1 MRLLPMALLALV
13 LAGPAPAIA
22 ASCAKEDF
30 ARAVDQAGVALRK
43 INADNNPRLQAK
55 MRQLKEVKG
64 WPDNSY
70 EEKAYAALQ
79 DERTATLDAQAN
91 ELLAKL
97 DSLGSVD
104 PASEADC
111 IKLQELTA
119 TGLEL
124 QATIKA
130 KASYTLAKLDQM
142 LGIAAAPPPKPAPAP
157 PPPKAKPA
165 EPPKAVVPPPPPA
178 AASPP
183 ARPPQ
188 SSGWSTKT
196 TGEAP
201 RERDVAVLQ
210 PSPGPQAVPPLA
222 PEEEGYSIQEI
233 MAASEGLFGK
243 VSANLAAVIEHL
255 FKNSGRPTGY
265 VLGTEGGGAFLAGV
279 RYGDGTLYMRGGG
292 TQKIFWHG
300 PSIGTDVGAAGSK
313 TLFLI
318 YKLQSPE
325 ELYAAFTGIDGSAYL
340 VGGVG
345 ATLVTNGTRHH
356 GADPLGPRPAARRQH
371 RLHPL
376 HAEGVVESVL
386 NGAKLSPR
394 PTRAFCLRPA
404 RPPVLMAATKN
415 RQGGPA
421 EAPPTP
427 EREGR
432 EPCRCTTRCAACRAK
447 ALPLAWPPPST
458 SRRPRPKR

>member
-1 MRLLPMALLALV
+1 MRHMRRKIGLRLLPSALLVLV
-13 LAGPAPAIA
+13 LAGPGAAIA

-30 ARAVDQAGVALRK
+30 ARAVDQAGVELRK
-43 INADNNPRLQAK
+43 LNAENNPRLQAK
-55 MRQLKEVKG
+55 MRQLKEAKG

-79 DERTATLDAQAN
+79 DERTASLDAQAN
-91 ELLAKL
+91 ELLARL
-97 DSLGSVD
+97 DALGSLD
-104 PASEADC
+104 PVSETDC

-130 KASYTLAKLDQM
+130 KTSYTLAKLDQM
-142 LGIAAAPPPKPAPAP
+142 LGIAAVPPPKAAPAP
-157 PPPKAKPA
+157 PQPKAKPA
-165 EPPKAVVPPPPPA
+165 EPPKAAAPAPPAPPPSA
-178 AASPP
+178 AGPP

-196 TGEAP
+196 TEPP

-255 FKNSGRPTGY
+255 FKKSGRPAGY

-345 ATLVTNGTRHH
+345 ATLVTNGTVVMAPIRSGLGLRL
-356 GADPLGPRPAARRQH
+356 GANIGYIR
-371 RLHPL
+371 
-376 HAEGVVESVL
+376 
-386 NGAKLSPR
+386 
-394 PTRAFCLRPA
+394 F
-404 RPPVLMAATKN
+404 
-415 RQGGPA
+415 
-421 EAPPTP
+421 TP
-427 EREGR
+427 
-432 EPCRCTTRCAACRAK
+432 K
-447 ALPLAWPPPST
+447 ASWNPF
-458 SRRPRPKR
+458 